1 MSKPAEIH
9 FRPVST
15 APPGGGLKLL
25 KNALDHDRQ
34 DAFGV
39 FASLRD
45 GWSPTIY
52 VTGDGEMFVNEG
64 LWNLGRSILRGDREA
79 ALERAAIAGGA
90 AQ

>member
-1 MSKPAEIH
+1 MPRSAEVH
-9 FRPVST
+9 FRPVSA

-39 FASLRD
+39 FTALRD
-45 GWSPTIY
+45 GWAPVVY

-79 ALERAAIAGGA
+79 VSECDWRAA
-90 AQ
+90 

>member
-1 MSKPAEIH
+1 MPKSAEVH
-9 FRPVST
+9 FRPVSA

-25 KNALDHDRQ
+25 KNALDYDQQ

-39 FASLRD
+39 FAALRD
-45 GWSPTIY
+45 GWSPVVY

-79 ALERAAIAGGA
+79 ATECDWRAA
-90 AQ
+90 